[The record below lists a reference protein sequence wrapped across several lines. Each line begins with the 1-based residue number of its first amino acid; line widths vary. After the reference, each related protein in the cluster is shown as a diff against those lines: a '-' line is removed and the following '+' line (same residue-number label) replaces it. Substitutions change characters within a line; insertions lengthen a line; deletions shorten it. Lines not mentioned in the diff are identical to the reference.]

1 MAKVTPIQTNFTGGE
16 ISPRLLGRVDL
27 TKYTSSVQRCEN
39 FICFPH
45 GGVTKRSGTRF
56 VAATK
61 YPDRTTKLIPFV
73 FSTVQAY
80 ILEFGDGYIRFYRNN
95 GQLLNAAGTA
105 PFEIVSPY
113 SASDLANLSYTQSAD
128 VLYLVHPDYPPKTL
142 LRQGPINWTL
152 TNFNF
157 VDGPYDKVNIT
168 STNMSPSATTGSVT
182 ITASSI
188 IGINDDTGFQNTDIG
203 RHIRIKYA
211 GKWGAAKITN
221 VLSTTQVTAQ
231 TFADFPFNGTATSTL
246 WRLGSWSDT
255 TGWPGTT
262 TFYQERLFFAN
273 TVTKPNTVWGSVSGD
288 FVAFSPT
295 NADAEVLDDSSLE
308 FTLATDQVNAIRWMY
323 GAKQLQLGTSDGPF
337 IMSSGS
343 DNLALTPTNVTVARE
358 TTDGTAPTKP
368 VGAAKATLFIDR
380 NRVKL
385 RELAYTIDSDGYTTP
400 DLTLIAE
407 HITTGNLKE
416 MTYTK
421 APDSLVWCL
430 LETGEIRCLTY
441 EREQDVVAWHRH
453 IIGGTD
459 TKVKALASIP
469 SQDETVEELWL
480 IVERTING
488 STVQYVEYL
497 EKAFDQAKGDTPS
510 DAFFV
515 DSGLTYTGSAVTS
528 ISGLSHLEGETVRIL
543 VNGATHPDKVV
554 TSGTVSLDRP
564 GTTVHVGLPYKARII
579 TLDPEVQTDTG
590 PSQGK
595 TRRVERVTFRVVD
608 TYNLKVGTDATNIA
622 EVPFRTPAIA
632 MGSIE
637 LYTGDKRVLLPH
649 TPDRQ
654 FELYVDHDQPQP
666 CTILAIMYALIVSE
680 R

>member
-45 GGVTKRSGTRF
+45 GGVTKRSGTRY
-56 VAATK
+56 VAPVK
-61 YPDRTTKLIPFV
+61 HHGKRTRLIPFV

-80 ILEFGDGYIRFYRNN
+80 VLEFGEYYIRFYRNN

-105 PFEIVSPY
+105 PYEIVSPY
-113 SASDLANLSYTQSAD
+113 AASDLDRLSFTQSAD
-128 VLYLVHPDYPPKTL
+128 VLYLVHPDYPIKTL
-142 LRQGPINWTL
+142 LRQGSINWTL
-152 TNFNF
+152 TNYNF
-157 VDGPYDKVNIT
+157 IDGPYDKTNIS
-168 STNMSPSATTGSVT
+168 STTLAPTAVSGSVT
-182 ITASSI
+182 INASSVV
-188 IGINDDTGFQNTDIG
+188 GINNDTGFQNTDIG

-211 GKWGAAKITN
+211 AKWGAAKITN

-231 TFADFPFNGTATSTL
+231 TFTDFDFGGTATSTI

-255 TGWPGTT
+255 TGWPTTT

-273 TVTKPNTVWGSVSGD
+273 TVTKPNTVWGSRSGD
-288 FVAFSPT
+288 FTAFSPT
-295 NADAEVLDDSSLE
+295 NREAEVLDDSGLE

-343 DNLALTPTNVTVARE
+343 DNLALTPTNVTVNRE
-358 TTDGTAPTKP
+358 TTDGTAATKP

-380 NRVKL
+380 NKVKL

-453 IIGGTD
+453 IIGGTN
-459 TKVKALASIP
+459 TKVKAMSAIP
-469 SQDETVEELWL
+469 SQDETVEELWMV
-480 IVERTING
+480 VERTING

-515 DSGLTYTGSAVTS
+515 DSGLSYRGAAVS
-528 ISGLSHLEGETVRIL
+528 YISGLDHLEGETVKIL
-543 VNGATHPDKVV
+543 VDGATHPDRVV
-554 TSGTVSLDRP
+554 TSGAVTLDRK
-564 GTTVHVGLPYKARII
+564 GTVVHMGLAYKARII
-579 TLDPEVQTDTG
+579 TLDPEIQTETG

-608 TYNLKVGTDATNIA
+608 TYNLKVGTDSTNIA
-622 EVPFRTPAIA
+622 EIPFRTPAIA

-637 LYTGDKRVLLPH
+637 LFTGDKRVLLPH
-649 TPDRQ
+649 TPNRQ

>member
-27 TKYTSSVQRCEN
+27 TKYTSSMQRCEN

-45 GGVTKRSGTRF
+45 GGVTKRSGTRY
-56 VAATK
+56 VAEVK
-61 YPDRTTKLIPFV
+61 DSSKRTRLVPFV
-73 FSTVQAY
+73 YSTVQAY

-95 GQLLNAAGTA
+95 GQLQNAAGTA
-105 PFEIVSPY
+105 PYEIISPY
-113 SASDLANLSYTQSAD
+113 AEADLDNISFTQSAD
-128 VLYLVHPDYPPKTL
+128 VLYLVHPDYAPRTL
-142 LRQGPINWTL
+142 SRTGPTNWTL
-152 TNFNF
+152 TSYSYI
-157 VDGPYDKVNIT
+157 DGPFDSTNST
-168 STNMSPSATTGSVT
+168 STTMAPSAVSGTVT
-182 ITASSI
+182 ITASGTN
-188 IGINDDTGFQNTDIG
+188 GINDNQGFLSTDVG
-203 RHIRIKYA
+203 RHIRIKYG
-211 GKWGAAKITN
+211 GKWGSAKIIT
-221 VLSTTQVTAQ
+221 VTSDRTVTAT
-231 TFADFPFNGTATSTL
+231 TFNDFDFGGTATSTL

-255 TGWPGTT
+255 TGWPTTT

-273 TVTKPNTVWGSVSGD
+273 TVSKPNTVWGSVSGD
-288 FVAFSPT
+288 FVVFSPT
-295 NADAEVLDDSSLE
+295 NREAEVLDDSGLT

-358 TTDGTAPTKP
+358 TTDGTAATKP

-380 NRVKL
+380 NKVKL

-459 TKVKALASIP
+459 THVKAVASIP
-469 SQDETVEELWL
+469 SQDETVEELWM
-480 IVERTING
+480 IVQRTIDG
-488 STVQYVEYL
+488 VSKQYVEYL

-515 DSGLTYTGSAVTS
+515 DSGLTYSGAAVTT
-528 ISGLSHLEGETVRIL
+528 IAGLDHLEGQTVKVL
-543 VNGATHPDKVV
+543 VNGATHPDRVV
-554 TSGTVSLDRP
+554 SSGEISLDRP
-564 GTTVHVGLPYKARII
+564 GTTVHIGLGYKARIV

-608 TYNLKVGTDATNIA
+608 TYNLSVGTDANNIN
-622 EVPFRTPAIA
+622 PIYFRTPSIP
-632 MGSIE
+632 MGTIE

-649 TPDRQ
+649 TPNRQ